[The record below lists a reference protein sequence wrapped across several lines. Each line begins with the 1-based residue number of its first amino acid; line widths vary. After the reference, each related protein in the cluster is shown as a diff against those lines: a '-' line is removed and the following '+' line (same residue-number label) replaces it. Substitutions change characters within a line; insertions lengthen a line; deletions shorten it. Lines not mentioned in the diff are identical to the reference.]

1 MAQGSVFKRGST
13 WTYRIRDGRG
23 GQPSKGGF
31 RTKREAEE
39 ALAVVRHELATG
51 QHVRRSRMT
60 VGEYLPGW
68 LQTQDNRLAPST
80 MKSYRTAIARI
91 ERHIGHIP
99 LQELGPEDV
108 EQLHEDL
115 REEGLSP
122 KSVLNTHHVLQAAL
136 RDADRRDLVFRNSA
150 AVAQTPPNTREPQTT
165 LSRQELRTVIDEIE
179 DPTMNAIVQVVSR
192 TGLRRGEL
200 VALRY
205 NDIDLDAKTIR
216 VDTSITAV
224 GGELIEGPPKTKKS
238 RRVVAVD
245 DEVVRVLREH
255 RERSDQARA
264 ELESDPTSEDDFV
277 FARPDSSP
285 VHPDGLSN
293 AFTKVMASVAIDHD
307 IPTITFHGLRHTHAT
322 HCLEAGINPKAVA
335 DRLGHSSVA
344 TTLDLYSHITPAT
357 SAIVASQISQYLDS

>member
-1 MAQGSVFKRGST
+1 MAQGSVYKRNKT
-13 WTYRIRDGRG
+13 WTYRIRDGRQG
-23 GQPSKGGF
+23 HPSKGGF

-60 VGEYLPGW
+60 VGEYLTVWVP
-68 LQTQDNRLAPST
+68 TQNRRLAPST
-80 MKSYRTAIARI
+80 VKSYRTAVARI
-91 ERHIGHIP
+91 DRHIGDIP
-99 LQELGPEDV
+99 LQELTPEDV

-115 REEGLSP
+115 REDGLSP

-136 RDADRRDLVFRNSA
+136 RDADRRGLVFRNAA
-150 AVAQTPPNTREPQTT
+150 AVAQTPPNTREPQKT
-165 LSRQELRTVIDEIE
+165 LSTHDLRTVIDVIE
-179 DPTMNAIVQVVSR
+179 DPTMKAIVQVVSR

-216 VDTSITAV
+216 VDTSLTAV
-224 GGELIEGPPKTKKS
+224 GGELIEGSPKTKTS
-238 RRVVAVD
+238 RRVVAID
-245 DEVVRVLREH
+245 DEVVKVLREH
-255 RERSDQARA
+255 RERTDQERA
-264 ELESDPTSEDDFV
+264 ELESDPASEDDFV
-277 FARPDSSP
+277 FTRPDNSP

-293 AFTKVMASVAIDHD
+293 AFTKIMAKVAVDHD

-357 SAIVASQISQYLDS
+357 SALVANQISQYLDS